1 MDTNII
7 LQGNALEILR
17 TLPDESI
24 HCVVTSPP
32 YWALRDYKT
41 KPQIWDADISC
52 EHEWGEKIVK
62 KGLTGGR
69 NSYLQS
75 FQESSKDADE
85 KLKGYVPD
93 TESLFCIKC
102 KAWKGNLGLEPTFD
116 LFIKHLCDIFDEIK
130 RVLRFDGSVYV
141 NMGDS
146 YSGNSGKR
154 NGWTDNKMGFDKEE
168 AIDKGVCLTN
178 KTKLEYSL
186 PQKCL
191 CQIPSRFAIEMTNR
205 GWILR
210 NKIIWH
216 KPACMPSSASDRFT
230 IDFEEIFFFVKNKS
244 YYFEQQYEPMKRQ
257 WSDSIGG
264 SLGGYG
270 NMWHADSQIIQG
282 GRKDGKGKPSLPN
295 PLGRNKRCV
304 WSINTKPFKE
314 AHFATFPESL
324 IESPIKASCP
334 DFICKK
340 CGITRT
346 KIYENPFK
354 FEWNKE
360 KEYVAKYNSKY
371 VEESIIHNQL
381 GSLGAYRNFLRESGY
396 PEETVRIFKGY
407 SDCGCNAGFELGIV
421 LDPFMGA
428 GTTALV
434 ALKLNRKFLGI
445 ELSPEYIKIAEARIK
460 PFLVQTKLPN
470 LNVQEAGTNE

>member
-1 MDTNII
+1 
-7 LQGNALEILR
+7 
-17 TLPDESI
+17 
-24 HCVVTSPP
+24 
-32 YWALRDYKT
+32 
-41 KPQIWDADISC
+41 
-52 EHEWGEKIVK
+52 
-62 KGLTGGR
+62 
-69 NSYLQS
+69 
-75 FQESSKDADE
+75 
-85 KLKGYVPD
+85 
-93 TESLFCIKC
+93 
-102 KAWKGNLGLEPTFD
+102 
-116 LFIKHLCDIFDEIK
+116 
-130 RVLRFDGSVYV
+130 
-141 NMGDS
+141 
-146 YSGNSGKR
+146 
-154 NGWTDNKMGFDKEE
+154 MGFDKEE

-178 KTKLEYSL
+178 KTRLEYSL

-244 YYFEQQYEPMKRQ
+244 YYFEQQYEPMKTFEVRNRKANFSVKDQ
-257 WSDSIGG
+257 NEEFVRSHQGKKD
-264 SLGGYG
+264 
-270 NMWHADSQIIQG
+270 II
-282 GRKDGKGKPSLPN
+282 PN

-340 CGITRT
+340 CGIART
-346 KIYENPFK
+346 KIYQNPFK

-360 KEYVAKYNSKY
+360 KEYVAKYNSKFS
-371 VEESIIHNQL
+371 EDSILHNQSA
-381 GSLGAYRNFLRESGY
+381 SLGAYRNFLRENGY
-396 PEETVRIFKGY
+396 PEETVRLFKGY
-407 SDCGCNAGFELGIV
+407 SDCGCNAGFEPGIV

-434 ALKLNRKFLGI
+434 ALKLNRKFFGI
-445 ELSPEYIKIAEARIK
+445 ELSPDYIKIAEARIK

-470 LNVQEAGTNE
+470 LNVQGECTNG